1 MVVNKDTQVSEN
13 SNTGHRDAG
22 SARSGSRNGN
32 RKNDTMTAIS
42 VIIDSSKLKK
52 CTTTLIELN
61 F

>member
-1 MVVNKDTQVSEN
+1 MVVNKHTQVSEN
-13 SNTGHRDAG
+13 RNTDHRDAG

-32 RKNDTMTAIS
+32 RKNNTMTAIA

-52 CTTTLIELN
+52 CTTTLIKLN